1 MSFRVDGERHPD
13 PLTMA
18 CCSRNAPFAFTSTTQ
33 SRRGSLPSA
42 HLYAPPFSS
51 KYPHLAALGDFL
63 YHKHP
68 TLRVRDNGMV
78 QRHKRVFGQRSTHRE
93 GVTVDSTD
101 VVLYNAVRVAYE
113 RTVVEGL
120 QQQPT
125 GTSNTI
131 TASHDVEH
139 RRGWWRRKQT
149 AVS

>member
-1 MSFRVDGERHPD
+1 
-13 PLTMA
+13 
-18 CCSRNAPFAFTSTTQ
+18 
-33 SRRGSLPSA
+33 
-42 HLYAPPFSS
+42 
-51 KYPHLAALGDFL
+51 
-63 YHKHP
+63 
-68 TLRVRDNGMV
+68 MV
-78 QRHKRVFGQRSTHRE
+78 QRHKRVSGQRSTHRE

-113 RTVVEGL
+113 LTVVEGL

-131 TASHDVEH
+131 TASHDVEF